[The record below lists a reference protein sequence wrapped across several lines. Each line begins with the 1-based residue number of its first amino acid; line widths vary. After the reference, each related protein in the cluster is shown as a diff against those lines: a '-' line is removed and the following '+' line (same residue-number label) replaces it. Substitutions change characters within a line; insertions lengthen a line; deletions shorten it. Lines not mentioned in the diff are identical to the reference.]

1 MHHVGIIGYPLG
13 HSISPIFQQAAFD
26 HYRLDATYER
36 WETPEDQLKSRVES
50 LRLEENRGANVT
62 VPYKEQVIPFLDGLR
77 GDAAAINA
85 VNVIFKEGGS
95 LLGTNTDVYGFLH
108 ALEVDG
114 HFDPRGKR
122 VVVIGAGGVARA
134 VVYALLKAGAS
145 RVTVANRGAERA
157 HKLLGDLRRFVSTG
171 QEAAVVTLD
180 KDSVAPILRDCHLL
194 VNCTSLG
201 MKGSQERDTPL
212 PEDLIPPGALA
223 YDLVYNPT
231 ETVFLKE
238 ARAAG
243 ARTLGGL
250 PMLVYQGAAS
260 FELWT
265 GREAPIDIM
274 LESARQA
281 LR

>member
-1 MHHVGIIGYPLG
+1 MHHVGIIGFPLG
-13 HSISPIFQQAAFD
+13 HSISPVFQQAAFD
-26 HYRLDATYER
+26 YYKLDAKYER

-62 VPYKEQVIPFLDGLR
+62 VPYKERVIPFLDGLR
-77 GDAAAINA
+77 GDAAAVNA
-85 VNVIFKEGGS
+85 VNAVFKEGGS

-114 HFDPRGKR
+114 QFDPRGKR

-134 VVYALLKAGAS
+134 VVFALLKAAAT
-145 RVTVANRGAERA
+145 RVTIANRGAERA
-157 HKLLGDLRRFVSTG
+157 RKLLSDLRRFASSG
-171 QEAAVVTLD
+171 QEVAAVTLD
-180 KDSVAPILRDCHLL
+180 EKSLVPVLKDCDLL

-201 MKGSQERDTPL
+201 MKGSQEKETPL
-212 PEDLIPPGALA
+212 SKDLVPPGALV
-223 YDLVYNPT
+223 YDLVYNPL

-265 GREAPIDIM
+265 GKKAPIDIM
-274 LESARQA
+274 FEAARQA

>member
-13 HSISPIFQQAAFD
+13 HSISPVFQQAAFD
-26 HYRLDATYER
+26 YHKLDARYER
-36 WETPEDQLKSRVES
+36 WETPEDQLKPRVES
-50 LRLEENRGANVT
+50 LRLEQNWGANVT
-62 VPYKEQVIPFLDGLR
+62 VPYKERVIPFLDGLR

-95 LLGTNTDVYGFLH
+95 LLGTNTDVDGFLH

-114 HFDPRGKR
+114 QFDPRGKC
-122 VVVIGAGGVARA
+122 VVVVGAGGVARA
-134 VVYALLKAGAS
+134 VVYGLLKAGAAS
-145 RVTVANRGAERA
+145 VTVANRGAERSQ
-157 HKLLGDLRRFVSTG
+157 KLLSDLRRFASIG
-171 QEAAVVTLD
+171 QEAAAVTLD
-180 KDSVAPILRDCHLL
+180 KKSVAPLLRDCNLL

-201 MKGSQERDTPL
+201 MKGSQEKETPL
-212 PEDLIPPGALA
+212 SKDLIPPGALV

-231 ETVFLKE
+231 ETVFLKQ
-238 ARAAG
+238 ATAAG

-265 GREAPIDIM
+265 GRKAPIDIM
-274 LESARQA
+274 FEAARQA